1 MMKKI
6 VGLFVLVALVSGC
19 VTQDVAPDPSIL
31 RVGLAPNSQPVIF
44 KQGGQI
50 VGIEADFAQK
60 LGEALNREVIF
71 IEVPWDKLI
80 EDLEQNKFDLIM
92 SGMTVTSARSIRI
105 NFSTPYM
112 QSGMTSLFRRDA
124 YDPSGLLASTIINQN
139 KKIGYLKNTTGE
151 IFVLQ
156 RFPRGEKKPFSTA
169 EAAVKAL
176 KGGKIDMFIY
186 DAPMVW
192 WISAMNESDLVAFP
206 DVLNIEPLAW
216 GVAKHN
222 SKLLDEINAEL
233 ALWNKDGSR
242 EKIIKNWIPSF
253 Q

>member
-6 VGLFVLVALVSGC
+6 VGLFALVALVSGC

-60 LGEALNREVIF
+60 LGEALNREVVF
-71 IEVPWDKLI
+71 VEVPWDKLI
-80 EDLEQNKFDLIM
+80 DDLEQNKIDIIM
-92 SGMTVTSARSIRI
+92 SGMTVTSTRSIRI

-112 QSGMTSLFRRDA
+112 QSGMSGLFRRDA

-176 KGGKIDMFIY
+176 KSGKIDMFIY

-192 WISAMNESDLVAFP
+192 WISAMNESELVAFP
-206 DVLNIEPLAW
+206 DVLNVEPLAW

-222 SKLLDEINAEL
+222 RKLLDEVDLLIAE
-233 ALWNKDGSR
+233 WNKDGSR